1 MIEKGPEK
9 MATAESVQTAP
20 EEKNQAQMSERT
32 DLIPIFIMGKR
43 YDVPSTLTIQKAFE
57 FAGYQLIRG
66 CGCRGGICGACA
78 TVYRMPGSPKI
89 NVGLACQTVVQ
100 PNMYLAMVP
109 FFPANRSAYQ
119 LEEIKPD
126 IKTLLKHYPE
136 LAKCMGCNTCTKSC
150 PMDLPV
156 MEYISAALRGD
167 IEKVAELSFSCV
179 MCGICTSR
187 CPAELS
193 QYNIAM
199 LCRRLTGR
207 HIWPKAP
214 HLQEM
219 VKKIESGRYQEPLK
233 KLMSADLQTLRK
245 LYVDREMEPH
255 TAEEMWTPQEKQYL

>member
-1 MIEKGPEK
+1 LDVG
-9 MATAESVQTAP
+9 AD
-20 EEKNQAQMSERT
+20 RT

-78 TVYRMPGSPKI
+78 TVYRLPSSPKI
-89 NVGLACQTVVQ
+89 YVGLACQTVVQ

-109 FFPANRSAYQ
+109 FFPANRAVYN
-119 LEEIKPD
+119 LEELSPD
-126 IKTLLKHYPE
+126 AKTLLKYYPE

-150 PMDLPV
+150 PMDIPV

-167 IEKVAELSFSCV
+167 VEKAAELSMPCV

-187 CPAELS
+187 CPAELA
-193 QYNIAM
+193 QYNIAI

-207 HIWPKAP
+207 HIRPKAK
-214 HLQEM
+214 HVEEM
-219 VKKIESGRYQEPLK
+219 IERVAQGRYEKPLQD
-233 KLMSADLQTLRK
+233 LMNADLETLMK
-245 LYVDREMEPH
+245 LYVDRQMEPH
-255 TAEEMWTPQEKQYL
+255 TADEMWEPDDKRFL